1 MPVKRSP
8 PTKSANRRRSLGN
21 SNTQRRIGAVS
32 SETRAALLDAAER
45 LMRKEGYAAVTS
57 RRLAAK
63 AGLTHQLV
71 HYYFRTMDELFL
83 ALWRRYADKILV
95 RQAQA
100 LASSLPLRALWDHS
114 SDAWDTSLYI
124 EFMALANHRK
134 AIRSELAQTG
144 ERYRTMQIDALSRI
158 VKDLD
163 LGPAVKSSEALLML
177 VVSVPR
183 ILVMEAEL
191 GMSGGHQGIRQ
202 LAEHWLQRL
211 EGPRVRP
218 RRRMATPRR
227 TRPSGPTGK

>member
-1 MPVKRSP
+1 
-8 PTKSANRRRSLGN
+8 
-21 SNTQRRIGAVS
+21 
-32 SETRAALLDAAER
+32 
-45 LMRKEGYAAVTS
+45 MRKEGYAAVTS
-57 RRLAAK
+57 RRLAAT

-100 LASSLPLRALWDHS
+100 LASSQPLRALWDHS
-114 SDAWDTSLYI
+114 SDPWDTSLYI

-134 AIRSELAQTG
+134 AIRAELARTG
-144 ERYRTMQIDALSRI
+144 ERYRTMQIGALSRMI
-158 VKDLD
+158 KDHD
-163 LGPAVKSSEALLML
+163 LGAAIKSSEALLML

-191 GMSGGHQGIRQ
+191 GMSGGHRRIRQ

-211 EGPRVRP
+211 EGRRVRP
-218 RRRMATPRR
+218 GRRTPARRRTVE
-227 TRPSGPTGK
+227 